1 MNVRRL
7 RKPTIFGSYF
17 RWALVATLIVGLPGC
32 SGSSMGESKAVSS
45 RVESAPEPEP
55 ERRPAAI
62 LAKWFENLPCP
73 LPPPLPFVEGSSTLA
88 VLPDTQ
94 VYTDRYPETFERQV
108 RWIVE
113 QKQTY
118 DIRFVLHLGDMT
130 ERSSAREWQTA
141 EKTMGLLDGVIPY
154 AIATGNHDYEDKG
167 WANTRRSPLST
178 HFPVAKMRKVGALGG
193 TYNAGVLD
201 NSYHLFSAGNRDWI
215 ALMLEWGPR
224 RGVVDWANKVLQ
236 TYADRTAIV
245 VTHAYLFH
253 DNSRYD
259 RIRDDQPW
267 NPHHYPTA
275 KLPGGV
281 SDGEELWND
290 LISHHGNIAMVLC
303 GHVLGDGAGYL
314 ASKGDVGNTVHQML
328 SNFQMMPGGGRGYM
342 RLLELLPDG
351 KTVQVKTYSP
361 MLDDF
366 MTDDQHQFVIELDVR
381 LGRPCKNNQP
391 CDPYADRKKTSG
403 DGANEGG

>member
-1 MNVRRL
+1 M
-7 RKPTIFGSYF
+7 
-17 RWALVATLIVGLPGC
+17 
-32 SGSSMGESKAVSS
+32 
-45 RVESAPEPEP
+45 
-55 ERRPAAI
+55 
-62 LAKWFENLPCP
+62 
-73 LPPPLPFVEGSSTLA
+73 
-88 VLPDTQ
+88 
-94 VYTDRYPETFERQV
+94 
-108 RWIVE
+108 
-113 QKQTY
+113 
-118 DIRFVLHLGDMT
+118 
-130 ERSSAREWQTA
+130 
-141 EKTMGLLDGVIPY
+141 
-154 AIATGNHDYEDKG
+154 
-167 WANTRRSPLST
+167 
-178 HFPVAKMRKVGALGG
+178 
-193 TYNAGVLD
+193 
-201 NSYHLFSAGNRDWI
+201 
-215 ALMLEWGPR
+215 
-224 RGVVDWANKVLQ
+224 VDWANKVLQ

-381 LGRPCKNNQP
+381 LGRP
-391 CDPYADRKKTSG
+391 
-403 DGANEGG
+403 